1 MARPSASRINARTS
15 LAAAALALL
24 VFSLIPSRTSAR
36 WAAYLRDPVETIVGP
51 IQATLSRLVRQRPER
66 TAGPGGPADEALLR
80 ELDEYKLRY
89 HQLTMEVD
97 RLNRQIADLSR
108 GAAIMR
114 DLPVRQLAAAV
125 IGSGS
130 DPTDTT
136 LKVRAGSREGVVVN
150 SVAVVGGVHL
160 IGRVVDVRR
169 LECFIRPIT
178 DRASDLIQGS
188 IYLTDDIKGPLCA
201 LRPTGQGTL
210 RGDVE
215 FQPDPTDPAAGGTG
229 GAEIKPGMTVRLED
243 DNWPPH
249 AWALVIGLVEEV
261 EVLDNQR
268 RRITVRPV
276 YRPDR
281 VSQVTLRVLGDAA
294 ATPEE
299 ERLP

>member
-188 IYLTDDIKGPLCA
+188 IYLTDDVKGPLCA
-201 LRPTGQGTL
+201 LRPTGDGTL

-215 FQPDPTDPAAGGTG
+215 FQADPTDPASAGGPP
-229 GAEIKPGMTVRLED
+229 IKPGMTVRLED

-249 AWALVIGLVEEV
+249 SWALVVGLIEEV

-276 YRPDR
+276 FRPDR
-281 VSQVTLRVLGDAA
+281 VSQVTLRVLGEA
-294 ATPEE
+294 PGEGGE
-299 ERLP
+299 GRGG